1 MKDCVQDTRDLIAF
15 QNNIIRLRK
24 SNHLSKCEMAK
35 RLGIS
40 IYALNQLESGIL
52 PDTLRVDI
60 VLQIHKNFGIRPRDQ
75 FRE

>member
-1 MKDCVQDTRDLIAF
+1 MKDCIQDTRDLIAF

-24 SNHLSKCEMAK
+24 NNHLSKCEMAK

-40 IYALNQLESGIL
+40 IHALNQLESGII
-52 PDTLRVDI
+52 PDTLGIDI
-60 VLQIHKNFGIRPRDQ
+60 VFRMHKSFGIRPRDQ